1 MKQACTA
8 LSVWNVVKDHLAFQ
22 VATVLFPES
31 VDKGMAFFWT
41 TKIFRAFF
49 SIKIKLFFAG
59 IDFQRITKSY
69 FFAIF

>member
-22 VATVLFPES
+22 VTTALLPES
-31 VDKGMAFFWT
+31 VDKGMAIFWT

-49 SIKIKLFFAG
+49 SIKIKLFFTG